1 MWALP
6 ASATSSSR
14 RVRTASRAARA
25 LNLTQPVDG
34 ALENV
39 VESRQEGGAMAKKKT
54 GAKKRKMK
62 VKDLSAKKGSSV
74 KGGGVGLR
82 RVNAQ

>member
-1 MWALP
+1 
-6 ASATSSSR
+6 
-14 RVRTASRAARA
+14 
-25 LNLTQPVDG
+25 
-34 ALENV
+34 
-39 VESRQEGGAMAKKKT
+39 MAKKKT